1 MKSVLGNGALVLV
14 SLLTLVGLFELYLWV
29 RYEREHDRLKDRYT
43 NHEVCTRAAQDR
55 RLIYEFVPGERCG
68 VNSLG
73 FMDIERSVNKPQDIL
88 RLVLIGDSVAQ
99 GQGVSRT
106 KRFSQLL
113 EDMWNQQHP
122 NRPLELIN
130 LARSGYSTGQ
140 ELVILQEI
148 GLQFSPDLIL
158 WSYVLNDPAHPIFHD
173 ANGHLG
179 RYFYRPTWRGRHYVT
194 RALFKAQENA
204 EAERCGKEFH
214 VLLHCA
220 YRDNVVTHLSQLGE
234 ISERTNI
241 PVLFFV
247 HPVLEQG
254 GNFEAYAYQSIHD
267 DLLMIA
273 EGAGL
278 EAVDLVKAVASKLP
292 DELSAAAAEQ
302 RFDPW
307 HPNAIGHQLFAE
319 HLYQKLMHMELPKN
333 G

>member
-1 MKSVLGNGALVLV
+1 MKSMLGNGALVLGT
-14 SLLTLVGLFELYLWV
+14 LLALVGLFELYLWV
-29 RYEREHDRLKDRYT
+29 RYEREYDKLKERYA

-73 FMDIERSVNKPQDIL
+73 FMDIERSANKPQDTL

-106 KRFSQLL
+106 QRFGNLL
-113 EDMWNQQHP
+113 EQQWNQQHP
-122 NRPLELIN
+122 NQPLELIN
-130 LARSGYSTGQ
+130 LARSGYSTDQ

-158 WSYVLNDPAHPIFHD
+158 WSYVLNDPAHPVFHD
-173 ANGHLG
+173 ANGLLG
-179 RYFYRPTWRGRHYVT
+179 RYFYRPTWRGHHYVS

-204 EAERCGKEFH
+204 KAKRCGSEFH

-220 YRDNVVTHLSQLGE
+220 YRDTVVMHLSQLGQ
-234 ISERTNI
+234 ISEQSNI

-254 GNFEAYAYQSIHD
+254 GSFEAYAYQSIHD
-267 DLLMIA
+267 DLIAIA
-273 EGAGL
+273 EDAGL
-278 EAVDLVKAVASKLP
+278 ATVDLVNAVSSEIPNA
-292 DELSAAAAEQ
+292 LSAAAAEE

-307 HPNAIGHQLFAE
+307 HPNALGHQLFAE
-319 HLYQKLMHMELPKN
+319 HLYRKLIQMEFPQN